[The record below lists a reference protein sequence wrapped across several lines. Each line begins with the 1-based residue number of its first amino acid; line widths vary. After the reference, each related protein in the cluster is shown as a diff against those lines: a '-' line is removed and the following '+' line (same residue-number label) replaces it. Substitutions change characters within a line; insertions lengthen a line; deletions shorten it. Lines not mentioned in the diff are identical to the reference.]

1 MKRNRDRSKNNFKL
15 IFRRFQE
22 IVSFIKTKGI
32 NQILTLNLY
41 VDVFDNF
48 NSWRNGYI
56 LDLMK
61 DDYVKI
67 RFDGWSSKYDEV
79 IKLLFKY

>member
-79 IKLLFKY
+79 I